1 LANSPVDSTA
11 DADCGE
17 QQEVEGMKLGELAR
31 ALGLE
36 LRGDGELEILGP
48 APIEAAGPG
57 TVSFVSQPRYLAMLE
72 RVAPA
77 CVIAPSE
84 IAPQIGCA
92 VLVST
97 NPPLD
102 FARALAI
109 FHPPYRPGPG
119 IEPSAQIAAGVEIG
133 PDASIGAFVVIGS
146 GCKIGARAVIHPHVT
161 IYPTVTIGD
170 DFICHSQVSIREGVV
185 IGDRVVLHNGAVI
198 GSEGFGFVEVGE
210 GLVKIPQTGNVVLES
225 DVEIGAQTTIDRATV
240 GSTLIRHGVK
250 LDNLVHIGHN
260 CEIGAYSRF
269 AAMTGIAGSTRVG
282 RWCEFGGQTG
292 VADHARIGNRV
303 RVAAQSGIPSHVADG
318 LTISGSPAVEI
329 RLWRRQFAALLR
341 LPELLHRVRSLE
353 QKVGIVSRRTGQAGN
368 S

>member
-1 LANSPVDSTA
+1 
-11 DADCGE
+11 
-17 QQEVEGMKLGELAR
+17 MKLGELAG

-36 LRGDGELEILGP
+36 LRGDRELEITGP

-77 CVIAPSE
+77 CVIAPEE
-84 IAPQIGCA
+84 IAQQVRCA
-92 VLVST
+92 VLVSS
-97 NPPLD
+97 NPGLD
-102 FARALAI
+102 FARTLAL
-109 FHPPYRPGPG
+109 FHPPYRPASGVHPT
-119 IEPSAQIAAGVEIG
+119 AQIAAEARIG
-133 PDASIGAFVVIGS
+133 DDASIGAFVVIGT
-146 GCKIGARAVIHPHVT
+146 GARIGARAVIHPHVT
-161 IYPTVTIGD
+161 IYPHVTIGD
-170 DFICHSQVSIREGVV
+170 DFTCHSQVSIREGVV

-210 GLVKIPQTGNVVLES
+210 GLAKIPQTGNVVLES

-240 GSTLIRHGVK
+240 GSTLIRRGVK

-282 RWCEFGGQTG
+282 QWCEFGGQTG

-318 LTISGSPAVEI
+318 VTVSGSPAVEI

-353 QKVGIVSRRTGQAGN
+353 KKTAAVSRGDG
-368 S
+368 

>member
-1 LANSPVDSTA
+1 
-11 DADCGE
+11 
-17 QQEVEGMKLGELAR
+17 MKLGELAD

-36 LRGDGELEILGP
+36 LRGDRELEISAP
-48 APIEAAGPG
+48 APIESAGAG

-72 RVAPA
+72 RVSPA
-77 CVIAPSE
+77 CVIASRE
-84 IAPQIGCA
+84 IAGQVGCA
-92 VLVST
+92 VLISN
-97 NPPLD
+97 NPALD

-119 IEPSAQIAAGVEIG
+119 IHPTAQIASDARIGQGASVGAYAVIGAGV
-133 PDASIGAFVVIGS
+133 SIGV
-146 GCKIGARAVIHPHVT
+146 RAVIHPHVT
-161 IYPTVTIGD
+161 IYPGVTIGD
-170 DFICHSQVSIREGVV
+170 DFICHSQVSIRERVV
-185 IGDRVVLHNGAVI
+185 IGDRVVLHNGAVL

-210 GLVKIPQTGNVVLES
+210 SLVKIPQTGNVVLES
-225 DVEIGAQTTIDRATV
+225 EVEIGAHTTIDRATV
-240 GSTLIRHGVK
+240 GSTLIRRGVK

-282 RWCEFGGQTG
+282 QWCEFGGQTG

-341 LPELLHRVRSLE
+341 LPELLRRVRSLE
-353 QKVGIVSRRTGQAGN
+353 KKTGIAGRGN
-368 S
+368 Q